1 MKGWLPHSAISR
13 RPAQIF
19 PQIAVGQNRFCGL
32 SALHIFLLAFI
43 QYACISTSAGMCRAS
58 LSFRII
64 ARLNFLLPES
74 ISDLR
79 ER

>member
-32 SALHIFLLAFI
+32 SALQIFLLAFSVYSI
-43 QYACISTSAGMCRAS
+43 RLYQHFCRDVQGFIE
-58 LSFRII
+58 LSYHSQ
-64 ARLNFLLPES
+64 A
-74 ISDLR
+74 
-79 ER
+79 